1 MNRFNQKLPGNA
13 FAVAA
18 VEMNS
23 TKRKETATK
32 NRHRVS
38 QSFENLLVRIAV
50 TMYVSPMREIIALY
64 FVVNSAKRITG
75 NMAI

>member
-13 FAVAA
+13 FAVEA
-18 VEMNS
+18 VEKNS

-32 NRHRVS
+32 NQHRVFR
-38 QSFENLLVRIAV
+38 SFENLFVRIAA
-50 TMYVSPMREIIALY
+50 TMYVSPMRKIIALY
-64 FVVNSAKRITG
+64 FAVNSAKKITG

>member
-13 FAVAA
+13 FAVAT
-18 VEMNS
+18 VEKNS

-32 NRHRVS
+32 NQHRAS
-38 QSFENLLVRIAV
+38 RSFENLSARIVA

-64 FVVNSAKRITG
+64 FVVNSAKKIIG

>member
-50 TMYVSPMREIIALY
+50 TM
-64 FVVNSAKRITG
+64 
-75 NMAI
+75 